1 MENKELK
8 FGDEVIIIEADGL
21 RKAGTF
27 VAYSID
33 GSRCA
38 VCLIYKGEIE
48 TAACRDI
55 YLNKDRFMEE
65 EFKKTAEAYRKKN
78 RNEPA

>member
-21 RKAGTF
+21 RKSGTF

-33 GSRCA
+33 SSRCA
-38 VCLIYKGEIE
+38 VCLPYKGEIE
-48 TAACRDI
+48 TADCRYV
-55 YLNKDRFMEE
+55 YLSKDRFIEE
-65 EFKKTAEAYRKKN
+65 EFRKTAETYRKKN
-78 RNEPA
+78 RD